1 MEIQEWTM
9 PLPQFGKR
17 YYGLGKSATYAA
29 ARNGLIPVIR
39 IGGKWLGLVRV
50 AEEQL
55 SRPTKRE
62 AVTT

>member
-1 MEIQEWTM
+1 M

-17 YYGLGKSATYAA
+17 YYGLGKSASYEA

-39 IGGKWLGLVRV
+39 IGGKWMGLVRV

-55 SRPTKRE
+55 SKPPAKP
-62 AVTT
+62 A